1 MKLVNILLSNK
12 KGGVEDAFIT
22 HCKILQNISQ
32 KHQGEILAIVKYGAP
47 YAINLKKTG
56 IKVIEIKNYFGY
68 YDFLLQ
74 KKIQKIT
81 KTFKADLICA
91 HVGKGISIA
100 KKIGKNLN
108 IPSIAVNHSNNVKR
122 SIGCNI
128 ILAVN
133 KEISKKIV
141 DLGQNPK
148 TVWTI
153 PNVIEFNEKDIR
165 EIPYQKF
172 DINSKITIGAMGRMS
187 PEKEFDIL
195 ISAIKICRENGLK
208 TTLNIAGNGKEKQNL
223 TSLAKK
229 LNINNEIKLF
239 GWVDDKRK
247 FFDNVNIFCS
257 SSKEESFGIVILEAM
272 KFNKPIIATKNNGS
286 KSIIQHK
293 KNGILI
299 NREPEEE
306 ISQKIA
312 NSILLLA
319 KNQELSKSIALNGQN
334 DLINKFSYKSL
345 ELQLIKIIN
354 SLWDVEIYTKI
365 SNSEK

>member
-1 MKLVNILLSNK
+1 MKIVNILLSNK

-22 HCKILQNISQ
+22 HCKILQNIVQ

-47 YAINLKKTG
+47 YAINLKNTG
-56 IKVIEIKNYFGY
+56 IKIIEVKNYFGY
-68 YDFLLQ
+68 YDFFLQ

-81 KTFKADLICA
+81 KTFKANLICA

-141 DLGQNPK
+141 NLGQNPK

-153 PNVIEFNEKDIR
+153 PNVIQFNEEDIR

-172 DINSKITIGAMGRMS
+172 DINSKITIGAMGRLIK
-187 PEKEFDIL
+187 EKGINHL
-195 ISAIKICRENGLK
+195 ITALAFFKDKLINIKLK
-208 TTLNIAGNGKEKQNL
+208 IAGDGEEMENL
-223 TSLAKK
+223 IKLTKK
-229 LNINNEIKLF
+229 LKIENQIEFLGWIKDKEEFFNNI
-239 GWVDDKRK
+239 D
-247 FFDNVNIFCS
+247 IFCLPS
-257 SSKEESFGIVILEAM
+257 IYHETFGIVILEAM
-272 KFNKPIIATKNNGS
+272 KYKKPIIANDDIGP

-319 KNQELSKSIALNGQN
+319 KNQELSQSIALNGQN

-345 ELQLIKIIN
+345 ELQLIKILN
-354 SLWDVEIYTKI
+354 SSYVTNNIGF
-365 SNSEK
+365 